1 MASPLDLLAPPL
13 KFGTVEHEVYRP
25 LREIM
30 QFMSDAGIKMV
41 HLGLKSWTLSQK
53 AKEGSDEPLLREELI
68 KEAIE
73 MVLDQQNHPLVLMC
87 QSGVQETGLVVGCL
101 RRLQGWCMT
110 SCLSEYRMYAEG
122 KSRTSSEQLI
132 ESFDTDLVALQP
144 QHLPT
149 WMLRHEEGD
158 AVADLAAEI
167 EATLGPLDD
176 VAGPEGASNAAE
188 N

>member
-1 MASPLDLLAPPL
+1 
-13 KFGTVEHEVYRP
+13 
-25 LREIM
+25 M

-101 RRLQGWCMT
+101 RRLQG
-110 SCLSEYRMYAEG
+110 G
-122 KSRTSSEQLI
+122 SS
-132 ESFDTDLVALQP
+132 VVVN
-144 QHLPT
+144 
-149 WMLRHEEGD
+149 
-158 AVADLAAEI
+158 AVANPPFKKKLLNLARTPPA
-167 EATLGPLDD
+167 ATTTTTQQWMNRRRGI
-176 VAGPEGASNAAE
+176 GSKT
-188 N
+188 